1 LPIVVG
7 AAGFGVEISL
17 KLQATADATAYAGSL
32 EQISGSDKPTII
44 AAATQAELPRAVWS
58 KNGRFRSDD
67 TFACHKS
74 GNATFDDERR
84 CLGDVSSGDV

>member
-1 LPIVVG
+1 MPIVVG
-7 AAGFGVEISL
+7 AAGFGVETSL
-17 KLQATADATAYAGSL
+17 KLQATAYAGAL

-84 CLGDVSSGDV
+84 CLGDASSGDV